1 MCDTDKG
8 RCCCGDMPKVVKK
21 VKPKKCTPEKIKE
34 CHGDAEKHPC
44 EDKKAC
50 EEE

>member
-8 RCCCGDMPKVVKK
+8 KCCCGEPKPKPK

-34 CHGDAEKHPC
+34 CHGEDEKHPC
-44 EDKKAC
+44 EDTKC
-50 EEE
+50 EKE